1 MDTHYIPL
9 PKRGLSSCEID
20 IPWHKL
26 KGRVSL
32 MLIEVQLIIIIISLF
47 LVGYPD
53 ATRKALWEEG
63 GQHGFNSD
71 PKMRIYFYANY
82 LQPPEIP
89 FIWSRRCTEFN
100 LAAGIFTLCLFLTR
114 QLLALTASMSTR
126 TEVYLLS
133 CVLLFWIMSCIG
145 QRSPDYSDPDHPSR
159 VPWYLH
165 HSCSIAS
172 RQARA
177 ACYVAQ
183 ASYALTVDRLW
194 YASWILI
201 LLLYAVLDYSI
212 ITRHWASKLFPS
224 HSASQFCDEAERE
237 RGSSDS
243 ENLLMRAWN
252 DL

>member
-1 MDTHYIPL
+1 MDPHYIS
-9 PKRGLSSCEID
+9 KQVLSPCELD

-26 KGRVSL
+26 KVRL
-32 MLIEVQLIIIIISLF
+32 YFMLIEVHIIIIIISLF
-47 LVGYPD
+47 LIGYPD

-114 QLLALTASMSTR
+114 QLLALATSIGTL
-126 TEVYLLS
+126 TEIYLIS
-133 CVLLFWIMSCIG
+133 CVLLFWVLSCIG

-159 VPWYLH
+159 VPWYLN

-172 RQARA
+172 TQSQA

-183 ASYALTVDRLW
+183 ASFALTV
-194 YASWILI
+194 
-201 LLLYAVLDYSI
+201 VL
-212 ITRHWASKLFPS
+212 
-224 HSASQFCDEAERE
+224 
-237 RGSSDS
+237 
-243 ENLLMRAWN
+243 M
-252 DL
+252 